1 MLLLSLL
8 LSSVDDVFVTFSNL
22 NFNQLPPTS
31 AIFWTPPQLNLA
43 RAIAIITTS
52 NIVNKLVSSL
62 HFLLNFKNKTNLG
75 KTSSVKMSM
84 SKASNNNMLQ
94 GNIIISRT
102 KRLLNSIK
110 NTSSNSGSTQ
120 DSLLDIGLVL
130 VNTTT
135 QQNDEQLSLKL
146 CAQLKL
152 FRFSGL
158 SLFCYCSCYYRK
170 SVSTY
175 CFR

>member
-1 MLLLSLL
+1 MLLLSLI
-8 LSSVDDVFVTFSNL
+8 LSSVDGVFVTFCNL
-22 NFNQLPPTS
+22 HFNYLPPTS

-43 RAIAIITTS
+43 RAIATIIAS

-75 KTSSVKMSM
+75 KTSRVNM

-110 NTSSNSGSTQ
+110 STSSSSTQ

>member
-1 MLLLSLL
+1 MLLLSLI

-22 NFNQLPPTS
+22 HLNHLPPTS

-43 RAIAIITTS
+43 RAIATIIAS

-75 KTSSVKMSM
+75 KTSRVNM

-94 GNIIISRT
+94 GSIIISST
-102 KRLLNSIK
+102 KRLLNSTK
-110 NTSSNSGSTQ
+110 STSSSSTQ
-120 DSLLDIGLVL
+120 GSLLDIGLLL

-135 QQNDEQLSLKL
+135 QQNEEQL
-146 CAQLKL
+146 A
-152 FRFSGL
+152 L
-158 SLFCYCSCYYRK
+158 SF
-170 SVSTY
+170 VPN
-175 CFR
+175 

>member
-1 MLLLSLL
+1 MLLLSLI

-43 RAIAIITTS
+43 RAIATIIAS

-75 KTSSVKMSM
+75 KTSRVNM

-94 GNIIISRT
+94 GSIISSKR
-102 KRLLNSIK
+102 RLLNSTK
-110 NTSSNSGSTQ
+110 STSSSSTQ
-120 DSLLDIGLVL
+120 GSLLDIGLVL

>member
-1 MLLLSLL
+1 MPLNNHLFLL
-8 LSSVDDVFVTFSNL
+8 
-22 NFNQLPPTS
+22 TS

-43 RAIAIITTS
+43 RAIATIIAS

-75 KTSSVKMSM
+75 KTSRVNM

-94 GNIIISRT
+94 GSIISST

-110 NTSSNSGSTQ
+110 STSSSSTQ
-120 DSLLDIGLVL
+120 GSLLDIGLLL

-135 QQNDEQLSLKL
+135 QQNDEQL
-146 CAQLKL
+146 A
-152 FRFSGL
+152 L
-158 SLFCYCSCYYRK
+158 SF
-170 SVSTY
+170 VPN
-175 CFR
+175 

>member
-75 KTSSVKMSM
+75 KTSRVNM

-94 GNIIISRT
+94 GSIIISSSKR
-102 KRLLNSIK
+102 RLLNSIQS
-110 NTSSNSGSTQ
+110 TSSSSTQ

-130 VNTTT
+130 VNITT
-135 QQNDEQLSLKL
+135 QRNDEQLP
-146 CAQLKL
+146 
-152 FRFSGL
+152 L
-158 SLFCYCSCYYRK
+158 SF
-170 SVSTY
+170 VPN
-175 CFR
+175 